1 MNEHM
6 RRVGAGKKDRQL
18 EERRKGEN
26 YEGFNVSLKG
36 VS

>member
-18 EERRKGEN
+18 EERRKGRILR
-26 YEGFNVSLKG
+26 VLM
-36 VS
+36 